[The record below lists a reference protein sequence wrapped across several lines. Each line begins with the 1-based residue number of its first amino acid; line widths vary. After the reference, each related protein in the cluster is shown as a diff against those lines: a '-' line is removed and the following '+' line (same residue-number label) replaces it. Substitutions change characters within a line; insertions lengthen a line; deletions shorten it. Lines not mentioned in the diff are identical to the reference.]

1 MHPGSE
7 YQTNKY
13 THTDNMKIGIVLY
26 PTYGGSGVVATEL
39 GKSLAEKGHEIHFIT
54 YSQPV
59 RLGSFR
65 ENIYYHEV
73 SLTDYP
79 LFDFQP
85 YETVLAS
92 KMVDVVKYEKLDLLH
107 VHYAI
112 PHASAAFMAQQILKS
127 QGIDIPFIT
136 TLHGTDIT
144 LVGKDPSFEPVIT
157 FCLNQSN
164 AVTAVSASLKAD
176 TYKHFG
182 TDREIHVIP
191 NFIQPKATL
200 PEIDLEKRRRYAFD
214 HERILT
220 HISNFRK
227 VKRIEDV
234 VKIFAL
240 VNKQLPCKLLLAGD
254 GPERGMV
261 ERLAR
266 DLGIYDKVT
275 FIGKVRDTSHVLEI
289 SDLFVLPS
297 ETESFGL
304 AALEAMAVGVPV
316 ISSNTGGIPEVNLE
330 GFSGYLSDVGNVEEM
345 AANAISILE
354 SDKVLA
360 TFRKNALER
369 AHEFSLENILP
380 MYEDLYESVSGKKCK
395 GYVKPC

>member
-1 MHPGSE
+1 
-7 YQTNKY
+7 
-13 THTDNMKIGIVLY
+13 MKIGIVLY

-39 GKSLAEKGHEIHFIT
+39 GKALAVKGHEIHFIT

-79 LFDFQP
+79 LFEFQP

-112 PHASAAFMAQQILKS
+112 PHASAAFMAQQILQS
-127 QGIDIPFIT
+127 QGIKIPFIT

-157 FCLNQSN
+157 FCLNQST
-164 AVTAVSASLKAD
+164 AVTTVSQSLKED

-182 TDREIHVIP
+182 TNREIHVIP
-191 NFIQPKATL
+191 NFIQPRETL
-200 PEIDLEKRRRYAFD
+200 PEINLEKRRRYAFD

-227 VKRIEDV
+227 VKRIDDV
-234 VKIFAL
+234 VKIFAI
-240 VNKQLPCKLLLAGD
+240 VNEKIPCKLLLAGD
-254 GPERGMV
+254 GPERPMV

-266 DLGIYDKVT
+266 DLKICDRIIFV
-275 FIGKVRDTSHVLEI
+275 GKVRDTSQVLEI
-289 SDLFVLPS
+289 SDLFFLPS

-304 AALEAMAVGVPV
+304 AALEAMAEGVPV
-316 ISSNTGGIPEVNLE
+316 ISSNTGGIPEVNEE
-330 GFSGYLSDVGNVEEM
+330 GFSGYLSDVGDVEEM
-345 AANAISILE
+345 AANAVRILE
-354 SDKVLA
+354 SDQTLQQ
-360 TFRKNALER
+360 FRHNALER
-369 AHEFSLENILP
+369 AKAFKLENILP
-380 MYEDLYESVSGKKCK
+380 MYEDLYDTVVHQPSGTAD
-395 GYVKPC
+395 VR